1 MFDLLIPTVDP
12 KFYAL
17 ALWTTCVNL
26 WLIHFQNIV
35 FTSLITNKWINRV
48 TNGQENGHVKYTTDY
63 IQTMLIS
70 LQGAEWHGTG
80 LHTGLMCAGV
90 NCFYPLCS
98 PLRSS
103 WRPGHPSYQT
113 TSRESSIQR
122 RRSCGVEQF
131 AAGHSYCINNL
142 FFQKSA
148 QDSSIFSFISI
159 IYLIPRSVCCTV
171 PL

>member
-1 MFDLLIPTVDP
+1 
-12 KFYAL
+12 
-17 ALWTTCVNL
+17 
-26 WLIHFQNIV
+26 
-35 FTSLITNKWINRV
+35 
-48 TNGQENGHVKYTTDY
+48 
-63 IQTMLIS
+63 
-70 LQGAEWHGTG
+70 
-80 LHTGLMCAGV
+80 MCAGV

-131 AAGHSYCINNL
+131 AAGHLYCINTL

-148 QDSSIFSFISI
+148 QDSSIFSFISV
-159 IYLIPRSVCCTV
+159 IYLISKSVCCTA
-171 PL
+171 PLYGHVTAPYKLSYYYYYYCHATWRIQLAIHAGVSYCLDVTLGPCMAFLFMSSHLQYPLVLVL